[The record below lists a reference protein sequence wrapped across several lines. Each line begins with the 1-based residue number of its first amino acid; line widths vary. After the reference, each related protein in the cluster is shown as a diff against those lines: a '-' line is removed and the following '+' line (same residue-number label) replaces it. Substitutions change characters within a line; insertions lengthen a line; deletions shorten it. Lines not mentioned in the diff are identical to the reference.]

1 LKLSGIT
8 AGRGRGLRPRQL
20 LAQSKTELLRTTLM
34 RALDA

>member
-8 AGRGRGLRPRQL
+8 AGRGRGQKPRQL